1 MTRICIR
8 RLTIIGSDKG
18 LLPSRRQAIIW
29 TNDGILLIQTLV
41 TNISEIL
48 IKIYTYSLKKMHLK
62 LLNGGHF
69 VLPSMGN
76 PLQAC
81 PVHIIVI
88 HIMGIHLWL
97 VKWIPLTN
105 GQWCGKYFH
114 VMTDSC
120 HGKSGSQTA
129 NMQVKH
135 YLCVH
140 ICGLY
145 LYQVNTVWD

>member
-1 MTRICIR
+1 MHIYISK
-8 RLTIIGSDKG
+8 LTIVGSDNG
-18 LLPSRRQAIIW
+18 LSPGLCQAIIW
-29 TNDGILLIQTLV
+29 TNDGILLIRTLV
-41 TNISEIL
+41 TKFSEIL

-105 GQWCGKYFH
+105 GQ
-114 VMTDSC
+114 
-120 HGKSGSQTA
+120 
-129 NMQVKH
+129 
-135 YLCVH
+135 
-140 ICGLY
+140 
-145 LYQVNTVWD
+145 